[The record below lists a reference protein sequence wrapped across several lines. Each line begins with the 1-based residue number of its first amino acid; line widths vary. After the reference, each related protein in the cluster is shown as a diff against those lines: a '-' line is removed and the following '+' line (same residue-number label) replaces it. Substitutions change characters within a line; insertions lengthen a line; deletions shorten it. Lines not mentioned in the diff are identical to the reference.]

1 MVEGMND
8 RIYPKDISSVSP
20 RSRQYIK
27 LFGEIHFRN
36 VDISFDKTKLSI
48 NRDKRE
54 HIFQTISTLLKR
66 IDFGDGK
73 VYNLLSQADKYKSSF
88 ERNTAKKAIE
98 NQLEKN

>member
-8 RIYPKDISSVSP
+8 KFTLEIYQAYP

-48 NRDKRE
+48 NRDKKRY
-54 HIFQTISTLLKR
+54 ISNNSN
-66 IDFGDGK
+66 I
-73 VYNLLSQADKYKSSF
+73 
-88 ERNTAKKAIE
+88 I
-98 NQLEKN
+98 EKN